1 MSMKGSE
8 KMTKQVWI
16 ASESNMDL
24 YDLIG
29 IVIDNLGITIEQ
41 IVNLDYAREDSRK
54 EIRLEYEVNK

>member
-1 MSMKGSE
+1 MKGSD
-8 KMTKQVWI
+8 KMTKQIWL

-29 IVIDNLGITIEQ
+29 IVIDNLGITVGQ
-41 IVNLDYAREDSRK
+41 IVNFDYARENDRK

>member
-1 MSMKGSE
+1 
-8 KMTKQVWI
+8 MTKQVWI

-54 EIRLEYEVNK
+54 EIRLEYEANK